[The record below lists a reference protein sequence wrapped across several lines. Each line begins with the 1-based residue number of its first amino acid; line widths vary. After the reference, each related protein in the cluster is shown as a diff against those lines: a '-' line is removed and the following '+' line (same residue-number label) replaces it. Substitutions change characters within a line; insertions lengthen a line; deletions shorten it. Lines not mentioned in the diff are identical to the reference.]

1 MRKVTLFLLLLIYSN
16 LYSQNLRTLNKDIVD
31 ENDNEVIL
39 RSAGLGGWMLQE
51 PYMFNYSSGAN
62 TQHEFKE
69 KLDNLVGSENTE
81 LFFESW
87 LDNFVT
93 EQDVDSIASWG
104 FNSIRLPMHYD
115 LFTLSIQDEPVEG
128 ENTWLDR
135 GFEIVDQLLD
145 WCEQNEL
152 YLILD
157 LHAAPGGQG
166 YDAAISDYNS
176 DFPSLWESVENQNK
190 TIALWEQLAIRYK
203 DEPWIG
209 GYDLL
214 NETNWDL
221 GTNELRSFYYQVTTK
236 IREHDSNHIIFIEG
250 NWFANDFT
258 GLIPPWDDNMVYSFH
273 KYWSYNNTESIQ
285 WVLDIR
291 NQYNTPLWMGESG
304 ENSNLWFTDA
314 IRLFEDNEI
323 GWAWWPWKK
332 TESINSTLSISSNS
346 NFQSIINYFAD
357 GQNQP
362 SIENAMLGLM
372 QFSNDSRIENTH
384 YNRDVIDAMMRQPHT
399 NETLAYSENLIPGVI
414 YLTDYDLGTE
424 QYAYSDVISGTYQV
438 SNDEY
443 TTWNNGWSYRNDGVD
458 IQETND
464 SESNGYNIGWVED
477 GEWLLYTVYVQQSGF
492 YDIVTRYSSEQ
503 TGGKIKLFSNDLEI
517 TDYINLYNS
526 GGYSNFINRV
536 TGNVY
541 LSQGSQKL
549 KLKIK
554 GDTSFNLSKLEFFE
568 SNDENP
574 EFEILLANTLEDEKS
589 IKIVLTHPLITQE
602 LNLDL
607 FDLKLNGESTEISSV
622 EIDSN
627 NSQVINVITDNYMSF
642 QDEITISYNGEGLI
656 SEFDEYLYSF
666 QDYPVENNLSTRL
679 LIPGRIQAEDFYYQ
693 EGLETEETSD
703 SFGGLNI
710 GYTDQGDFA
719 DYSVAINDSGEYTIS
734 FRVASQGSGSLQ
746 LELINDTSTEN
757 IGVISTPNTDGWQN
771 WQTISFSR
779 YLPEGLYTLR
789 MTVMQSPFNLN
800 WIDFEFT
807 DGSNNS
813 NEELVEFLSS
823 GTWRV
828 QSEFDGYRGGGPGS
842 ALTPDY
848 FQTSALSET
857 NTGLYDDTWTFSETG
872 ILSVNTG
879 NDGAIFGKK
888 PEIDAAFD
896 LNGNES
902 YEADNIYNEYLNYSL
917 VNHSDQYS
925 TSDDGDSEETITF
938 NSYGNLGFYT
948 ALNNQTYQI
957 LSRTSNTMSVRNVG
971 SEGNSWYSTLTT
983 DEQLS
988 TVELN
993 NFSVRIFPNPTNTD
1007 FIYIKSSIA
1016 GSKNIELFDINGR
1029 KIIQTKLSGDK
1040 LNIGELNSG
1049 IYLLKIMIKGRINFS
1064 KIIVN

>member
-1 MRKVTLFLLLLIYSN
+1 MRKITLFLLLLIYST
-16 LYSQNLRTLNKDIVD
+16 LYGQNLRTLNKEIVD
-31 ENDNEVIL
+31 ENNNEVIL

-69 KLDNLVGSENTE
+69 KLNNLVGTDNTE

-115 LFTLSIQDEPVEG
+115 LFTLSIQNEPVEG

-166 YDAAISDYNS
+166 YEASISDYNS
-176 DFPSLWESVENQNK
+176 EFPSLWESVENQNK

-214 NETNWDL
+214 NETNWPL
-221 GTNELRSFYYQVTTK
+221 ENFVLRNFYFQVTNA
-236 IREHDSNHIIFIEG
+236 IREHDTNHIIFIEG
-250 NWFANDFT
+250 NGFANDFS

-314 IRLFEDNEI
+314 IRLFEDNDI

-332 TESINSTLSISSNS
+332 TESINSPLSISSNS

-362 SIENAMLGLM
+362 SIDNAMQGLM
-372 QFSNDSRIENTH
+372 QFSTDSRIENTH
-384 YNRDVIDAMMRQPHT
+384 YNSNVIDAMMRQPHT
-399 NETLAYSENLIPGVI
+399 NETLAYSENSIPGVI
-414 YLTDYDLGTE
+414 YLTDYDLGT
-424 QYAYSDVISGTYQV
+424 QDYAYFDVISGTYHV
-438 SNDEY
+438 STDEY
-443 TTWNNGWSYRNDGVD
+443 NNWNNGWSYRNDGVD
-458 IQETND
+458 IQESND
-464 SESNGYNIGWVED
+464 NESNGFHIGWVED
-477 GEWLLYTVYVQQSGF
+477 GEWLLYTVDVQQSGF
-492 YDIVTRYSSEQ
+492 YDIITRYSSQ
-503 TGGKIKLFSNDLEI
+503 QSGGKIKLFVDDLEV

-526 GGYSNFINRV
+526 GSYSNFINRL
-536 TGNVY
+536 TTNVY
-541 LSQGSQKL
+541 LSEGVQKL

-554 GDTSFNLSKLEFFE
+554 GDVSFNLSKLEFFE
-568 SNDENP
+568 SDDENP
-574 EFEILLANTLEDEKS
+574 DFEVLLANTLEDEKS
-589 IKIVLTHPLITQE
+589 IKIVLTHPLASQ
-602 LNLDL
+602 NLDMNL
-607 FDLKLNGESTEISSV
+607 FDLKLNDESTDISAV

-627 NSQVINVITDNYMSF
+627 NSQVINVITENYMSF
-642 QDEITISYNGEGLI
+642 QDEITISYNGDGLL
-656 SEFDEYLYSF
+656 SETDQYLYSF

-693 EGLETEETSD
+693 EGLETEDTSD
-703 SFGGLNI
+703 TFGGLNI

-719 DYSVAINDSGEYTIS
+719 DYLVAINDSGDYTIN
-734 FRVASQGSGSLQ
+734 FRVASQGSGSLK
-746 LELINDTSTEN
+746 LELINDTFTEN
-757 IGVISTPNTDGWQN
+757 IGVISTPNTGGWQN

-789 MTVMQSPFNLN
+789 MTVIQSPFNLN
-800 WIDFEFT
+800 WMEFEST
-807 DGSNNS
+807 DGNNNS

-823 GTWRV
+823 GTWRIHAEV
-828 QSEFDGYRGGGPGS
+828 DNYRGLGGGS
-842 ALTPDY
+842 DY
-848 FQTSALSET
+848 SPWWNSSAFE
-857 NTGLYDDTWTFSETG
+857 DSETG
-872 ILSVNTG
+872 LFDDRWTFAENGVMEIDTG
-879 NDGAIFGKK
+879 DDESIFGKK

-896 LNGNES
+896 PNLENS
-902 YEADNIYNEYLNYSL
+902 YAADNQYNEYFYYPLI
-917 VNHSDQYS
+917 NHTDQFF
-925 TSDDGDSEETITF
+925 TSDAEDEEETITF
-938 NSYGNLGFYT
+938 NSFGNLGMYT
-948 ALNNQTYQI
+948 ALGGQTYQI
-957 LSRTSNTMSVRNVG
+957 LSRTNNTMSVRNVG

-993 NFSVRIFPNPTNTD
+993 NISVRIFPNPTDKD
-1007 FIYIKSSIA
+1007 FIYIKTSLQ
-1016 GSKNIELFDINGR
+1016 GFKTIELFDINGR
-1029 KIIQTKLSGDK
+1029 KIIQTKISGDK
-1040 LNIGELNSG
+1040 LDIGNLNHG
-1049 IYLLKIMIKGRINFS
+1049 LYLIKIMIKGQINFS
-1064 KIIVN
+1064 KIVVN

>member
-1 MRKVTLFLLLLIYSN
+1 MRKASLFLLLLIYSN
-16 LYSQNLRTLNKDIVD
+16 LYSQNLRTLDKDIVD
-31 ENDNEVIL
+31 ENNNEIIL

-62 TQHEFKE
+62 TQHEFKA
-69 KLDNLVGSENTE
+69 KLNNLVGNENTE
-81 LFFESW
+81 LFFQSW

-93 EQDVDSIASWG
+93 EQDIDSIASWG

-221 GTNELRSFYYQVTTK
+221 ANFELRSFYVQVTNA

-332 TESINSTLSISSNS
+332 IESINSTLSISSNS
-346 NFQSIINYFAD
+346 DFQSIINYFTD

-362 SIENAMLGLM
+362 SIENAMQGLI
-372 QFSNDSRIENTH
+372 QFSTDSRIENTH
-384 YNRDVIDAMMRQPHT
+384 YNSNVIDAMMRQPHT
-399 NETLAYSENLIPGVI
+399 NETLAYSENLIPGTI

-477 GEWLLYTVYVQQSGF
+477 GEWLLYTVDVQQSGF
-492 YDIVTRYSSEQ
+492 YDIITRYSSEQ
-503 TGGKIKLFSNDLEI
+503 NGGQIKLFSDDLEI

-536 TGNVY
+536 TANVY
-541 LSQGSQKL
+541 LSEGTQKL

-554 GDTSFNLSKLEFFE
+554 GDISFNLSKLEFFE

-574 EFEILLANTLEDEKS
+574 EFEVLLANTLEDEKS
-589 IKIVLTHPLITQE
+589 IKIVLTQPLASQN
-602 LNLDL
+602 LDLDL
-607 FDLKLNGESTEISSV
+607 FDLKLNDESTEISSV

-627 NSQVINVITDNYMSF
+627 NSQVIYVLTENYMSF
-642 QDEITISYNGEGLI
+642 QDEITISYNGDGLL
-656 SEFDEYLYSF
+656 SETGQYLYSF

-703 SFGGLNI
+703 TFGGLNI

-719 DYSVAINDSGEYTIS
+719 DYLVAINDSGDYTIS
-734 FRVASQGSGSLQ
+734 FRVASEGSGSLK

-757 IGVISTPNTDGWQN
+757 IGVISTPNTGGWQN

-779 YLPEGLYTLR
+779 YLPDGLYTLR
-789 MTVMQSPFNLN
+789 MTVIQSPFNLN
-800 WIDFEFT
+800 WMDFEFT

-823 GTWRV
+823 GSWRI

-848 FQTSALSET
+848 FQTSALSEI
-857 NTGLYDDTWTFSETG
+857 NTGLYDDTWTFSDTG

-879 NDGAIFGKK
+879 SDGTIFGKK

-896 LNGNES
+896 PNGNES
-902 YEADNIYNEYLNYSL
+902 YEADNIYNEYLNYPL

-925 TSDDGDSEETITF
+925 TSEEGDSEETITF

-993 NFSVRIFPNPTNTD
+993 NFSVRVFPNPTNTD
-1007 FIYIKSSIA
+1007 FIYIKSSLQ
-1016 GSKNIELFDINGR
+1016 GLKVVELFDINGR
-1029 KIIQTKLSGDK
+1029 KIIQTKIIGDK
-1040 LNIGELNSG
+1040 LNIGKLDG
-1049 IYLLKIMIKGRINFS
+1049 GLYLLKIMIKGRINFS